1 MHSGFKAL
9 GNGPIGLT
17 SIIVS
22 FSLLIPFIYG
32 ITVWGEKLTIYGVIG
47 LLLLMIL
54 LSFLNYKK
62 ESKISAKW
70 LGYVAITMISN
81 GICSVIQ
88 KYHQI
93 SFPSLYREEFMFIAL
108 ICVFLIFTL
117 TSKFASEKER
127 FKFSLLGLIAGALNG
142 LSNYIIIFL
151 ASTEK
156 ASALFPIA
164 SVSNIIAVWIVGRV
178 FFKEKFNFVMIIG
191 LIFGI
196 AAIILLNL

>member
-1 MHSGFKAL
+1 MSGQSALSKQYSVNHGKSRSFNINKAFSGIILFLAFSFFEKFEFNMPTLLYSILYGIFLSISMHSGFKAL

-81 GICSVIQ
+81 GICSV
-88 KYHQI
+88 
-93 SFPSLYREEFMFIAL
+93 
-108 ICVFLIFTL
+108 
-117 TSKFASEKER
+117 
-127 FKFSLLGLIAGALNG
+127 KFS
-142 LSNYIIIFL
+142 
-151 ASTEK
+151 
-156 ASALFPIA
+156 
-164 SVSNIIAVWIVGRV
+164 VS
-178 FFKEKFNFVMIIG
+178 
-191 LIFGI
+191 LP
-196 AAIILLNL
+196 